1 MGEEQVRFLA
11 HLTRYYCDQ
20 PAILQPARGGLAPW
34 QVRRTKGL
42 LLSRMDGKVGLAE
55 LAGAIPRAVRSQ
67 SLL

>member
-11 HLTRYYCDQ
+11 HLTRFYCDQ

-34 QVRRTKGL
+34 QRRTKGL

-55 LAGAIPRAVRSQ
+55 LAGAIPRALRSQ